1 MFCNV
6 FLSTSWIEQGPNQ
19 MIRQSNAATS
29 FSVNAKKSISAS
41 RSIQIT
47 WLASS
52 NLTWYTF
59 AKRVWEVFKTRIHV
73 SHHLWYLK
81 LYVLL
86 WHWEGILER
95 EAFHATFCIFSGEMR
110 KGFLKSQPSGKF
122 STCPRFFLANFFWH
136 NFSPPSLHFAYFTVI
151 WEKAFWRRIHVGNFQ
166 FAPSFLAHFFHNLFV
181 ILHIS
186 QKALWRRKHVGNFQL
201 APGGQASSFL

>member
-47 WLASS
+47 WLALS
-52 NLTWYTF
+52 NLTCNTF

-73 SHHLWYLK
+73 SHHLWYLE

-86 WHWEGILER
+86 WHWGGILER

-122 STCPRFFLANFFWH
+122 STFPRFFWPNFFLN
-136 NFSPPSLHFAYFTVI
+136 NFFQPSWHFAYFHSDMR
-151 WEKAFWRRIHVGNFQ
+151 KGFLNRIHTGNFQ
-166 FAPSFLAHFFHNLFV
+166 VRWFCIFHSEMRKGFLKAQTCGKFPNCPRWPSL
-181 ILHIS
+181 
-186 QKALWRRKHVGNFQL
+186 
-201 APGGQASSFL
+201 